1 MSTSELTENSSNPS
15 HSILLQKGATSIVE
29 CRWEDGRKVFVK
41 RLRKELADEEQYREA
56 FRKEFEIGKTFDCPS
71 LVKYI
76 RMEDDCI
83 IEEYIDGMPLDI
95 FIRENHNHLLNEK
108 NLRQMLLQLLEGLE
122 YLHERQILH
131 LDLKPANI
139 MITRVGNHVKIVDFG
154 FSYTDSFI
162 LSTGGTKGFAAPEQF
177 EKGAELNVTA
187 DIYALGCI
195 LIYINKEIGLPKKY
209 NVIAK
214 RCCEEKPEERFA
226 SVDEV
231 RKAIIQK
238 DRALNI
244 LFVLFTLITIV
255 GITLFCSNRYQVPN
269 EVFCVNDIYYR
280 AVSDSTLKV
289 VKPDTT
295 TAGLD
300 LVIPENVTYKG
311 HTYQVTSID
320 SLAYSQCKDM
330 IALTL
335 SKSIDSIDY
344 RAFSHCYNISNVYIP
359 DNVSYIAREAFR
371 RCENLKAVRL
381 PSGIDCL
388 EKGVF
393 SLCHELEEID
403 VPANVKV
410 LKQDVFGE
418 CTKLRNVQLHEGLE
432 VIERG
437 VFWECRSLQSLVIP
451 STVKEI
457 GDYAFWGC
465 TSLTDLY
472 MKSNVP
478 PRITAIFKNYNIRIH
493 VPKGSEHNYK
503 NALFWKDNEIIAE

>member
-1 MSTSELTENSSNPS
+1 MSTSELTENSSN
-15 HSILLQKGATSIVE
+15 LLQTILQQEGATSIVE

-41 RLRKELADEEQYREA
+41 RLRKELADDENYRDA

-83 IEEYIDGMPLDI
+83 IEEYVDGMSLNA
-95 FIRENHNHLLNEK
+95 FIKENHDYLLKEA
-108 NLRQMLLQLLEGLE
+108 NLRMLLFQLLEGLE

-162 LSTGGTKGFAAPEQF
+162 MSTGGTKGFAAPEQF

-195 LIYINKEIGLPKKY
+195 LIYIDKEIGLPKKY
-209 NVIAK
+209 KVIAK
-214 RCCEEKPEERFA
+214 RCCEKKPEERFA

-238 DRALNI
+238 DCALNI
-244 LFVLFTLITIV
+244 LFVLFFLVIV
-255 GITLFCSNRYQVPN
+255 AGIALFYSNRYQKP
-269 EVFCVNDIYYR
+269 EGIFCVNNIYYR
-280 AVSDSTLKV
+280 AMSDSTLRV

-295 TAGLD
+295 VAGLD
-300 LVIPENVTYKG
+300 LVIPESVTFEG
-311 HTYQVTSID
+311 HTYAVTSVD
-320 SLAYSQCKDM
+320 SLAYSQCQDM

-335 SKSIDSIDY
+335 PKSIDSIEY

-359 DNVSYIAREAFR
+359 DNVSYIAQDAFR

-381 PSGIDCL
+381 PSGINCL
-388 EKGVF
+388 EQGVF
-393 SLCHELEEID
+393 SLCHGLEEIE
-403 VPANVKV
+403 VPVNVKV

-432 VIERG
+432 IIERG
-437 VFWECRSLQSLVIP
+437 VFWECKSLQSLVIP

-472 MKSNVP
+472 MKCSIP

-493 VPKGSEHNYK
+493 VPKGSEQNYRE
-503 NALFWKDNEIIAE
+503 ALFWKNNEIIAE